1 MTRPEALR
9 DWEEFLTSFKNCV
22 KMRDV
27 DLSENRLG
35 DKGIETLV
43 RVYTREMRDF
53 IDDAEENISDELL
66 SRSISHV
73 STKSDEEDED
83 PDTLAASAEY
93 GSSPASCLAAS
104 ALIKSNR
111 GR

>member
-1 MTRPEALR
+1 MRHLALIVAASADTLQKLDLQGNSWDMTSPEALR

-22 KMRDV
+22 KMRDL

-43 RVYTREMRDF
+43 RVYTREMREYVND
-53 IDDAEENISDELL
+53 EEESILDEVL

-73 STKSDEEDED
+73 STKSDD
-83 PDTLAASAEY
+83 
-93 GSSPASCLAAS
+93 G
-104 ALIKSNR
+104 
-111 GR
+111 